1 MAVLTVDSV
10 SVNFGGLRALTNVS
24 LDVGSGEMVG
34 LIGPNGA
41 GKSTLISVLSGL
53 CAPAG
58 GHVMFDGRDLLR
70 TPAHARVRYGVTR
83 TFQRLE
89 LWDSMSVYENV
100 RTAAEFAARAR
111 SGFNARQACDDA
123 IAALGLARIAG
134 SSTGALPTGTARL
147 VEVARALASRP
158 KLMLLDEPSAG
169 LDNAESERLGHVLA
183 DVVAQGTSI
192 LLVEHHVD
200 LVFQHCATVYVLD
213 FGQVIASGSPQQ
225 IQRDERVRSAYLG
238 GAYLGGSVDST
249 A

>member
-1 MAVLTVDSV
+1 MMAVLTVDSV
-10 SVNFGGLRALTNVS
+10 SVNFGGLRALADVS
-24 LDVGSGEMVG
+24 LEVGSGELVG

-41 GKSTLISVLSGL
+41 GKSTLIGVLSGL

-58 GHVMFDGRDLLR
+58 GRVTFDGRDLLR
-70 TPAHARVRYGVTR
+70 TPAHTRVRYGMTR

-89 LWDSMSVYENV
+89 LWDSMSVYDNV
-100 RTAAEFAARAR
+100 RTAAEFAARSRA
-111 SGFNARQACDDA
+111 GFNVRQACDEA
-123 IAALGLARIAG
+123 IEVLGLAGIAG

-169 LDNAESERLGHVLA
+169 LDGVESERLGHVLA
-183 DVVAQGTSI
+183 DVVAAGTSI

-200 LVFQHCATVYVLD
+200 MVFQHCTTVYVLD
-213 FGQVIASGSPQQ
+213 FGQVIAAGSPGR
-225 IQRDERVRSAYLG
+225 IQRDEQVRRAYLG
-238 GAYLGGSVDST
+238 GFVDST